1 MMAGSAVI
9 VSLRVRASPQRA
21 FEGFTQQIGEWWQ
34 TNTLFR
40 ITMSGSERLEFEPG
54 PGGRLVAH
62 GDDGHSFTVGLISVW
77 DPGVRLVLGWRHESF
92 SDDQATELEVRF
104 EPVGDETRVTVEH
117 RGWDAIPADHVARHG
132 FALMLLQRRQAD
144 YWQTLLARLAAALG

>member
-1 MMAGSAVI
+1 MAGSAVI

-21 FEGFTQQIGEWWQ
+21 FEAFTQQIGDWWQ

-40 ITMSGSERLEFEPG
+40 ITMSKSERLAFEPG

-62 GDDGHSFTVGLISVW
+62 MADGRSFTVGTISVW
-77 DPGVRLVLGWRHESF
+77 EPAARLVLSWRHESF

-117 RGWDAIPADHVARHG
+117 RGWDAIPIDHAARHG

-144 YWQTLLARLAAALG
+144 YWQALLARLAAVLD